1 LNIQITNNENLP
13 LFRFDREQL
22 ENAITYIIMYL
33 MPNMKVHD
41 KILIDSKLDHDRDH
55 EFISLSIT
63 GNIHA
68 LTPEEL
74 RQVFDPFSIEQ
85 STLID
90 VGPCVARKIIDE
102 HGGHLEVQQD
112 KSGHATFVM
121 TFPVSRESEEVNT
134 RWTMR
139 TGS

>member
-1 LNIQITNNENLP
+1 
-13 LFRFDREQL
+13 
-22 ENAITYIIMYL
+22 MYL
-33 MPNMKVHD
+33 MHNMKVQD

-68 LTPEEL
+68 LTTEEL
-74 RQVFDPFSIEQ
+74 RQIFDPFSIEQ

-90 VGPCVARKIIDE
+90 VGPCVARKIINE
-102 HGGHLEVQQD
+102 HGGHLEVRQD

-121 TFPVSRESEEVNT
+121 TLPVSRESEEVNT
-134 RWTMR
+134 RWGMR